1 MQGAHSLVTDRVNSK
16 LVESEKGFRIL
27 VQGVMDYGIFML
39 DPDGIISTWNE
50 GASRIKGYS
59 ASDVIGKHFSIF
71 YPEEDKAWGKPEWE
85 LKVAV
90 QEGRIEDEAWRIRK
104 DGTRFWANVIIT
116 ALYDENKNLIGFGK
130 VTRDLTERVM
140 AQQKAISDAKR
151 IAEIESASR
160 AKSEFLTT
168 MSHELRT
175 PLNAIGGY
183 AELLALG
190 IAGPTTPE
198 MLEYIDRIRNSQK
211 HLLRIINDLLNL
223 GQIEAGRI
231 SYLKNPVDMLATVKS
246 VYQMVE
252 PQALSR
258 DQHLLEPDCAPNLKV
273 YADQSKVGQILLN
286 LLSNAVKYTPNG
298 STITLKCERVGDK
311 VKTVVADNGPGI
323 PESMREAVFEPFV
336 QVGRSL
342 TNLREGTGLGLSISR
357 EIARA
362 MDGSLVMEP
371 VPGGG
376 AAFALTLPAYSEK
389 A

>member
-1 MQGAHSLVTDRVNSK
+1 MTDPTNPK

-39 DPDGIISTWNE
+39 DPNGVISTWNE
-50 GASRIKGYS
+50 GAMRIKGYT
-59 ASDVIGKHFSIF
+59 ASEIIGKHFSIF

-85 LKVAV
+85 LKVAI
-90 QEGRIEDEAWRIRK
+90 QEGRIEDEAWRLRK

-130 VTRDLTERVM
+130 VTRDLTERIM
-140 AQQKAISDAKR
+140 AQQKAISDAKK
-151 IAEIESASR
+151 IAEVEAASR

-183 AELLALG
+183 AELLGLG
-190 IAGPTTPE
+190 IAGPVTPE
-198 MLEYIDRIRNSQK
+198 MVEYIERIQNSQK

-231 SYLKNPVDMLATVKS
+231 SYQKIPVDMLSTVKS

-252 PQALSR
+252 PQAASR
-258 DQHLLEPDCAPNLKV
+258 DQILVEPDCPANLKV
-273 YADQSKVGQILLN
+273 HADQSKVGQILLN
-286 LLSNAVKYTPNG
+286 LLSNAVKYTQPG
-298 STITLKCERVGDK
+298 SRISLKCLREHDK
-311 VKTVVADNGPGI
+311 VKIVVSDNGPGI
-323 PESMREAVFEPFV
+323 PDNMREAIFEPFV

-342 TNLREGTGLGLSISR
+342 TNLREGTGLGLAISR

-362 MDGSLVMEP
+362 MDGSLVVEP

-376 AAFALTLPAYSEK
+376 AAFTLTLPAYKEAS
-389 A
+389 